1 MHNIFEKRSTG
12 SWTALFLLIV
22 ILPIEISLNYHGI
35 CIKSECGICYVF
47 WSKFHVE
54 YTWQKFKDFAFC
66 QVDSMWNSFQS
77 CYGITGILFSHVN
90 FYGYDFK
97 STMGAS

>member
-22 ILPIEISLNYHGI
+22 ILLIEIFLDYHGI
-35 CIKSECGICYVF
+35 CIKPEWVG
-47 WSKFHVE
+47 SKSHVE
-54 YTWQKFKDFAFC
+54 YIWQKFKDFAFC